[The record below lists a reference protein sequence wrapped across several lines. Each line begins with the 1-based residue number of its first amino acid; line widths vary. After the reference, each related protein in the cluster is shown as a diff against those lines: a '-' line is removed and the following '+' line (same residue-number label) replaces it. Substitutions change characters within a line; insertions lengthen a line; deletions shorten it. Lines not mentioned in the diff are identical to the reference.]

1 MGPAHRSRFR
11 SRVLLRQLERFVAD
25 SLLEGSGFELP
36 VPLKNG
42 VWKHDRTVRSGR
54 I

>member
-1 MGPAHRSRFR
+1 MVVPSSRIFR
-11 SRVLLRQLERFVAD
+11 ISEQRDREFVD
-25 SLLEGSGFELP
+25 SPLEGSGFELP